1 MCEIRLPYARGELC
15 ETRSVS
21 QASLGKGLDVPIQSV
36 NEYISFSEVDV
47 VEAVENVE
55 NTGAP
60 VFMRQKRKFLFCK
73 TPAKAVG

>member
-1 MCEIRLPYARGELC
+1 MCEIRLPYARE
-15 ETRSVS
+15 
-21 QASLGKGLDVPIQSV
+21 GLDVPIQSV

-55 NTGAP
+55 NTGVP